1 MSRTPPTLDVVIL
14 SWNRRDLILETIAN
28 VQQQRDVHATIWVID
43 QGSDEE
49 TLQAL
54 RPLHE
59 ADAIHL
65 LEMGHNLGVA
75 AGRNVGNTQGDA
87 PIIVSLDND
96 AVFESDHAL
105 QRIVSLFHE
114 NKRLGAVGFR
124 LKNYF
129 TNEDDW
135 LNWAYPRRLFE
146 KRAERF
152 LTTRFAGG
160 AHALRRAAWEQTRG
174 YDPRLFFNWEELDL
188 GYQLIA
194 AGWQVA
200 YDPRV
205 VVRHKIAPDA
215 RLNWRDGRYYYLV
228 RNALYLN
235 YKYFRSRRAVVRL
248 AVGYMLKGAY
258 NGLLGE
264 ALRALR
270 DASPMMNAVRVE
282 DFPPLNE
289 VARRYIAENDGTAQ
303 RGGLLQRL
311 RHEVFARLP

>member
-1 MSRTPPTLDVVIL
+1 MTAEQPTLDVVIL
-14 SWNRRDLILETIAN
+14 SWNRHELILETIAS
-28 VQQQRDVHATIWVID
+28 VQQQRDVQATIWVVD
-43 QGSDEE
+43 QGSDAA

-59 ADAIHL
+59 AGAIHL
-65 LEMGHNLGVA
+65 LEMGRNLGVA

-96 AVFESDHAL
+96 AVFADENAL
-105 QRIVSLFHE
+105 RKIVALFRE
-114 NKRLGAVGFR
+114 NERLGAVGFR

-129 TNEDDW
+129 TGEDDW

-146 KRAERF
+146 RRAERF
-152 LTTRFAGG
+152 LTTRFVGA
-160 AHALRRAAWEQTRG
+160 AHAIRRAAWEQTRG
-174 YDPRLFFNWEELDL
+174 YDPRLFFYWEELDL

-205 VVRHKIAPDA
+205 VVRHKVAPET
-215 RLNWRDGRYYYLV
+215 RLNWHDGRYYYLV

-235 YKYFRSRRAVVRL
+235 YKYFRSWRAVLKL
-248 AVGYMLKGAY
+248 AAGYVLKGAY

-270 DASPMMNAVRVE
+270 DATGMMNAVRVE
-282 DFPPLNE
+282 DMPPLNE
-289 VARRYIAENDGTAQ
+289 AARRYIAENDSGV
-303 RGGLLQRL
+303 RGSLWQRL
-311 RHEVFARLP
+311 RHEVFTRLP